1 MNKAEKDI
9 PADPYIDRVT
19 RHLTKEEDA
28 IFLAALQ
35 QEELSRHCAQ
45 TALEERQKSLLQKA
59 DEIIAGDRQRDYGD
73 KLQNF
78 SQIAMLWQGTLAHLL
93 KPDSAITPE
102 LVTMCMIQVKLAR
115 LAKSPDHADSLL
127 DVAGY
132 AGCMSILQQER
143 IEGKELLGATK
154 DPRELPF

>member
-1 MNKAEKDI
+1 MNKEGRAPTMLEQ
-9 PADPYIDRVT
+9 AD
-19 RHLTKEEDA
+19 A
-28 IFLAALQ
+28 
-35 QEELSRHCAQ
+35 
-45 TALEERQKSLLQKA
+45 
-59 DEIIAGDRQRDYGD
+59 IIAGDRQRDYGD

-93 KPDSAITPE
+93 QPNAAITPE

-154 DPRELPF
+154 DPRELLF